1 MANSR
6 LVLGAMLVSVALASG
21 VALADGPQ
29 QVGTASK
36 HAGFA
41 AAATDMK
48 DVQKHMH
55 HVLNC
60 LVGPNGKG
68 FDESFG
74 NPCKDGPG
82 AIRNADAATGNR
94 VGARR
99 HAASRLYIGRGCR
112 QEGRR
117 RRCRDAEIGR
127 SYPFAWCF
135 PGPGQEG
142 FSGLRRC
149 ISGEHRLYSRHA
161 PQQRSRVPPRRRLC

>member
-1 MANSR
+1 M
-6 LVLGAMLVSVALASG
+6 VGHTKYILGAMFVSAALASG

-41 AAATDMK
+41 AAATEMK

-74 NPCKDGPG
+74 NPCNGQGQG
-82 AIRNADAATGNR
+82 AIPETTDAATKTKLESALTTTR
-94 VGARR
+94 QAVSTSDVAAAKKGASDV
-99 HAASRLYIGRGCR
+99 AGMLK
-112 QEGRR
+112 
-117 RRCRDAEIGR
+117 
-127 SYPFAWCF
+127 
-135 PGPGQEG
+135 
-142 FSGLRRC
+142 
-149 ISGEHRLYSRHA
+149 
-161 PQQRSRVPPRRRLC
+161 

>member
-1 MANSR
+1 MAGNTKFIF
-6 LVLGAMLVSVALASG
+6 GAMVVSALVPIALVSG

-74 NPCKDGPG
+74 NPCNGQGQG
-82 AIRNADAATGNR
+82 AIPETADAATKTKLESALTTTR
-94 VGARR
+94 QAVATSDMAAAKKGASDV
-99 HAASRLYIGRGCR
+99 AGMLK
-112 QEGRR
+112 
-117 RRCRDAEIGR
+117 
-127 SYPFAWCF
+127 
-135 PGPGQEG
+135 
-142 FSGLRRC
+142 
-149 ISGEHRLYSRHA
+149 
-161 PQQRSRVPPRRRLC
+161 

>member
-1 MANSR
+1 MANSK
-6 LVLGAMLVSVALASG
+6 LMIGAMLVSVGLASG
-21 VALADGPQ
+21 VAFADGPQ

-74 NPCKDGPG
+74 NPCNGQGQG
-82 AIRNADAATGNR
+82 AIPETADAATKTKLESALTVTR
-94 VGARR
+94 QAVSTTDVAAAKKGAAD
-99 HAASRLYIGRGCR
+99 AAGMLK
-112 QEGRR
+112 
-117 RRCRDAEIGR
+117 
-127 SYPFAWCF
+127 
-135 PGPGQEG
+135 
-142 FSGLRRC
+142 
-149 ISGEHRLYSRHA
+149 
-161 PQQRSRVPPRRRLC
+161 

>member
-1 MANSR
+1 MANSK
-6 LVLGAMLVSVALASG
+6 LVLGAMLVSVGLASG

-74 NPCKDGPG
+74 NPCNGQGQG
-82 AIRNADAATGNR
+82 AIPETADAATKAKLEQALTVTR
-94 VGARR
+94 QAVSTTDVAAAKKGAAD
-99 HAASRLYIGRGCR
+99 AAGMLK
-112 QEGRR
+112 
-117 RRCRDAEIGR
+117 
-127 SYPFAWCF
+127 
-135 PGPGQEG
+135 
-142 FSGLRRC
+142 
-149 ISGEHRLYSRHA
+149 
-161 PQQRSRVPPRRRLC
+161 

>member
-1 MANSR
+1 MAGNTKFIF
-6 LVLGAMLVSVALASG
+6 GAMVVSALLPVAFVSG

-74 NPCKDGPG
+74 NPCNGQGQG
-82 AIRNADAATGNR
+82 AIPETADAATKTKLESALTTTR
-94 VGARR
+94 QAVATSDMAAAKKGASDV
-99 HAASRLYIGRGCR
+99 AGMLK
-112 QEGRR
+112 
-117 RRCRDAEIGR
+117 
-127 SYPFAWCF
+127 
-135 PGPGQEG
+135 
-142 FSGLRRC
+142 
-149 ISGEHRLYSRHA
+149 
-161 PQQRSRVPPRRRLC
+161 